1 MKRGDKENDK
11 KNIDE
16 PRLEWTRGEGME
28 IRWKRRLKIGE

>member
-11 KNIDE
+11 KDE
-16 PRLEWTRGEGME
+16 PRLEWTRGEGTE

>member
-1 MKRGDKENDK
+1 MIK
-11 KNIDE
+11 KKKDE